1 MPIIIIILLQVAQAI
16 TITSG
21 EVVTDKGEQLTIG
34 SGSFIPSPFDMEL
47 AQKILGYKEK
57 VLHLELDLKI
67 EIEKFEV
74 FKEAS
79 RTREDKI
86 KDFYLEKYRAE
97 RLENEILNSWW
108 NRYGKIILW
117 VGVSIAGSAF
127 LVWGMCRYTE
137 EMGC

>member
-1 MPIIIIILLQVAQAI
+1 MLIAIIILTQAI
-16 TITSG
+16 AITSG
-21 EVVTDKGEQLTIG
+21 EVVTDQGERLTIG
-34 SGSFIPSPFDMEL
+34 SGSFIPTPFDMEL

-57 VLHLELDLKI
+57 ILHLELDLKV
-67 EIEKFEV
+67 EIEKFDV

-86 KDFYLEKYRAE
+86 KDFYLEKYKAE

-117 VGVSIAGSAF
+117 VGIGAAGSAF
-127 LVWGMCRYTE
+127 LIWGMCRYTE
-137 EMGC
+137 EIGC